1 MEIKTKY
8 HGIKHYKDSDVITFK
23 KGIPGFENLKK
34 FIIFPVEEN
43 NLFYVLQSIE
53 DLSIGL
59 VLISPFNI
67 LKDYEFDLDDSKM
80 EELGIKSHK
89 DIIVFNTVTLNS
101 KIENITAN
109 LKAPFVININK
120 KIGEQIILDGS
131 SYSIKYPLFKE
142 ENWLLVISRKKGESL
157 LIGDDIEIT
166 VSKIED
172 GSVKLSI
179 SAPKS
184 VTILRK
190 ELYKEVEKENR
201 SAAASD
207 MSLLKKFKK

>member
-1 MEIKTKY
+1 M
-8 HGIKHYKDSDVITFK
+8 
-23 KGIPGFENLKK
+23 
-34 FIIFPVEEN
+34 
-43 NLFYVLQSIE
+43 
-53 DLSIGL
+53 
-59 VLISPFNI
+59 
-67 LKDYEFDLDDSKM
+67 
-80 EELGIKSHK
+80 
-89 DIIVFNTVTLNS
+89 
-101 KIENITAN
+101 
-109 LKAPFVININK
+109 
-120 KIGEQIILDGS
+120 
-131 SYSIKYPLFKE
+131 
-142 ENWLLVISRKKGESL
+142 LVISRKKGESL